1 MSGLDLMS
9 GLHFLMLQQS
19 VVDGPKTRGM
29 RESRG
34 RKYLGEVG
42 NQLSDCMSRPKGRN
56 LRSYVKIICI
66 IFLDLILIV

>member
-9 GLHFLMLQQS
+9 GLHSLMLQQS
-19 VVDGPKTRGM
+19 VVDDPKTRGM

-42 NQLSDCMSRPKGRN
+42 NQLSDCMSCPKGQN
-56 LRSYVKIICI
+56 LHSYVKIICI
-66 IFLDLILIV
+66 RD